1 MNSMNMVSVIIKY
14 RFRIV
19 TVGLCNIMG
28 LNLREQLMMKLYFF
42 P

>member
-19 TVGLCNIMG
+19 IVGLCNIMG
-28 LNLREQLMMKLYFF
+28 LTPYVSN
-42 P
+42 